1 MGPILKLQR
10 QNWRVFQG
18 LGVVFK
24 VKDIMTGK
32 SVNVPG
38 CWGAR
43 EEDGGG
49 YQRGGGGGGRGG
61 PGGLVLHPVHH
72 RAGGI
77 HLSKNGG
84 NLHL

>member
-1 MGPILKLQR
+1 M
-10 QNWRVFQG
+10 
-18 LGVVFK
+18 
-24 VKDIMTGK
+24 
-32 SVNVPG
+32 NVPV